1 MKIEEMTLQQ
11 KIGQL
16 FVVGFPET
24 EPGDAFFELVDRYK
38 VGNVILFSH
47 NVENKEQLA
56 KLCGKLHEKIRK
68 TTGVPPFISID
79 EEGGVVSRL
88 PQGCAVMPSAMAQA
102 RTENRNLMY
111 QGAKITAH
119 ELKESGINFNLA
131 PVLDINSNPE
141 NPVIGVRSF
150 GENPETV
157 TQCAKAVMRGYLD
170 GGILCAGKHF
180 PGHGDT
186 SVDSHLSLPVVDLS
200 RGELES
206 RELVPFKALIKEG
219 LPAVTMAHIL
229 VPALEPE
236 KIPCTMSRRVV
247 RGFLRENL
255 GFQGLIISDCMEMN
269 AIKEFYGTE
278 AGTVA
283 ALAAGV
289 DLIFISH
296 TSSLAKSAILEVMR
310 ALEDG
315 RLSMERIDEAVSHVL
330 AQKER
335 LLTLSQGE
343 GEKPDAKARIKFAG
357 EFLEK
362 TITPQNG
369 NISGA
374 FCLGKNPV
382 FVGPVPVT
390 LASSSISD
398 TFDFSHEMQK
408 TFGGEAV
415 CIPQNPDDREIE
427 NVLLASRGKSALVLA
442 TLNGH
447 LSAGQ
452 RKLIEAVKKEN
463 IPKAFVALRNPY
475 DLEISGEDYFGVV
488 LYEYSL
494 RTIGELKKY
503 FRKTQIKNTWD
514 EQ

>member
-16 FVVGFPET
+16 FVVGFPEK
-24 EPGDAFFELVDRYK
+24 EPDDAFFELVNRYK

-47 NVENKEQLA
+47 NVENKEQL
-56 KLCGKLHEKIRK
+56 KQLCGKLHAKIQK
-68 TTGVPPFISID
+68 TTGVLPFITID

-88 PQGCAVMPSAMAQA
+88 PEGCAVMPSAMAQA
-102 RTENRNLMY
+102 YTGNRNLMY
-111 QGAKITAH
+111 QGAKITAQ

-131 PVLDINSNPE
+131 PVLDINSNSE

-157 TQCAKAVMRGYLD
+157 TQCGKAVMRGYLD

-186 SVDSHLSLPVVDLS
+186 SVDSHLSLPVIERS
-200 RGELES
+200 HEQLES
-206 RELVPFKALIKEG
+206 RELLPFKELIKEG
-219 LPAVTMAHIL
+219 LPAVTIAHVL

-236 KIPCTMSRRVV
+236 KIPCTMSRSVV
-247 RGFLRENL
+247 HGLLRAKL
-255 GFQGLIISDCMEMN
+255 GFKGLIISDCMEMN

-296 TSSLAKSAILEVMR
+296 TPSLAKSTILEVMR

-315 RLSMERIDEAVSHVL
+315 RLSMERIDDAVSHVL
-330 AQKER
+330 AQKEN
-335 LLTLSQGE
+335 LSVSLQV
-343 GEKPDAKARIKFAG
+343 GEKSDTKARIKFAD
-357 EFLEK
+357 EFLKK
-362 TITPQNG
+362 TISPQNE
-369 NISGA
+369 NVSEV
-374 FCLGKNPV
+374 FYLGKNPV
-382 FVGPVPVT
+382 FVGPVPSRVT
-390 LASSSISD
+390 LASSSIPD
-398 TFDFSHEMQK
+398 AFDFSHEMQK
-408 TFGGEAV
+408 RFGGEAV

-427 NVLLASRGKSALVLA
+427 KVLLASRGKSALVLA

-447 LSAGQ
+447 LYAGQ
-452 RKLIEAVKKEN
+452 KKLIEAVKKEK

-475 DLEISGEDYFGVV
+475 DLEISGEGYFGVT

-503 FRKTQIKNTWD
+503 FL
-514 EQ
+514 